1 MLFYLISYI
10 INYSVIKHT
19 HFTREFTGKNNEDD
33 LNTENLEIEVGQG
46 LANTLLPIK
55 CHSIF
60 GPCS

>member
-1 MLFYLISYI
+1 MSLINLSS
-10 INYSVIKHT
+10 NTPTLLENSQ
-19 HFTREFTGKNNEDD
+19 EKNNEDD
-33 LNTENLEIEVGQG
+33 LNTENLEIEVGQD